1 MEEQAVIRLE
11 ELSKSYGPVRAVD
24 RLSFE
29 VRRGE
34 LVGFL
39 GPNGA
44 GKTTT
49 LRMLA
54 GLLEPSGGRALVAG
68 FDVWRQPLEA
78 KRRLGYVPDVPVLYE
93 KLSGRE
99 FLAFVGELWSVPEAV
114 AGRRARE
121 LLELFGLAGQA
132 DDPVQSYSRGMR
144 QKLAIAGALLHDPAA
159 LVLDEPTIGLDPRSA
174 RLLKNVLRDFCRR
187 GGAVLM
193 STHVLEIAQ
202 HLCDRVVI
210 LQNGRLLAQGSP
222 EELARGAD
230 RSLED
235 VFIELTGGE
244 EVADLVRLLGEEE
257 RG

>member
-1 MEEQAVIRLE
+1 MEESVVRLE
-11 ELSKSYGPVRAVD
+11 ELSKSYGAHRAVD

-54 GLLEPSGGRALVAG
+54 GLLQPSGGRARVAG
-68 FDVWRQPLEA
+68 YDVWRQPLEA
-78 KRRLGYVPDVPVLYE
+78 KQRLGYVPDVPVLYE
-93 KLSGRE
+93 KLTGRE
-99 FLAFVGELWSVPEAV
+99 FLAFVGDLWRVPPAV
-114 AGRRARE
+114 AHRRAAE
-121 LLELFGLAGQA
+121 LLELFALTGQA

-144 QKLAIAGALLHDPAA
+144 QKLAIAGALLHDPEV

-174 RLLKNVLRDFCRR
+174 RLLKNVLRSFCAR
-187 GGAVLM
+187 GGGVLM

-210 LQNGRLLAQGSP
+210 LQNGRLLAQGRP